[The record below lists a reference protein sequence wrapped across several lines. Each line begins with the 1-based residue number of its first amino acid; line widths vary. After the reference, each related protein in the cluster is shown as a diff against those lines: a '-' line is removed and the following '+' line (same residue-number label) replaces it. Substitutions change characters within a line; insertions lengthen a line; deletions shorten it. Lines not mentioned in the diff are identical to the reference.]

1 MSPTVGVVVVN
12 YNGGER
18 VLRVLQALEAQSY
31 GLHEILV
38 VDNASS
44 DGTPAAIRA
53 RFPAVRLIELP
64 DNLGLSVARNVG
76 LQELHSTLALSLDHD
91 IYVDPECIDLLVRAH
106 LATNATVI
114 CPRIRLLPE
123 RETVHADGAS
133 VHFLGALTLRHAFVS
148 VADAP
153 AIAGYVGGAIGAC
166 MLLHRARVLDAGGF
180 DELIFFYQEDLE
192 FSLRL
197 RVAGHRYWCE
207 PAAEVYHERS
217 AGTPGLS
224 FRGSGA
230 YPRRRAHYTMR
241 HRLFALLIHYRL
253 RTLLVLS
260 PVLVLTEL
268 AALASA
274 LVKGWPAEWFRS
286 WFWVLGNLPALRARR
301 RQSQQRRTVDD
312 KDLLTGGVP
321 PVAQG
326 FLTSGTERR
335 IANWHSSLAN
345 GYWRLVRSR
354 IG

>member
-133 VHFLGALTLRHAFVS
+133 VRLS
-148 VADAP
+148 
-153 AIAGYVGGAIGAC
+153 GG
-166 MLLHRARVLDAGGF
+166 MW
-180 DELIFFYQEDLE
+180 LI
-192 FSLRL
+192 SS
-197 RVAGHRYWCE
+197 
-207 PAAEVYHERS
+207 AA
-217 AGTPGLS
+217 A
-224 FRGSGA
+224 
-230 YPRRRAHYTMR
+230 
-241 HRLFALLIHYRL
+241 
-253 RTLLVLS
+253 
-260 PVLVLTEL
+260 
-268 AALASA
+268 
-274 LVKGWPAEWFRS
+274 
-286 WFWVLGNLPALRARR
+286 
-301 RQSQQRRTVDD
+301 
-312 KDLLTGGVP
+312 
-321 PVAQG
+321 
-326 FLTSGTERR
+326 
-335 IANWHSSLAN
+335 
-345 GYWRLVRSR
+345 
-354 IG
+354 